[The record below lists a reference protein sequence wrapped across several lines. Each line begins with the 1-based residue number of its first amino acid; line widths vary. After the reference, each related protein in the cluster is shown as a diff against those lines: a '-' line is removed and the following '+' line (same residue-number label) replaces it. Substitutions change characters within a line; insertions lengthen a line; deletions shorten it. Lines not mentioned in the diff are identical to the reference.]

1 MAGSESNGRGSTS
14 ANMQDTAVSNGSLT
28 EQHALTLALTCGMD
42 NFEAELEVEA
52 GAVEGSCR
60 CNTEAGARQ
69 RSADQ
74 CLTTALGTH
83 IVVVVHL
90 SDSRLA

>member
-1 MAGSESNGRGSTS
+1 MTGGESNGRGSTS
-14 ANMQDTAVSNGSLT
+14 ANMQDTAVSNGSLA
-28 EQHALTLALTCGMD
+28 EQHALALTCGIG

-60 CNTEAGARQ
+60 CNAGAGARP

-74 CLTTALGTH
+74 CLTSALATH